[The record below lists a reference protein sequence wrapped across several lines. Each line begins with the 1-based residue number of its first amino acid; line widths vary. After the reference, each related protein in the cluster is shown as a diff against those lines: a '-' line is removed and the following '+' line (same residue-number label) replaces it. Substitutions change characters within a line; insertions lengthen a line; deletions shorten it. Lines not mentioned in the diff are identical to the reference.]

1 MSIYYMENS
10 AMVGIDN
17 APLCVLLT
25 FVYVLLSLVLRQW
38 QFLIDFQIIG
48 VKSYLMMCRPLLQQQ
63 KIEENYGNI
72 VQG

>member
-25 FVYVLLSLVLRQW
+25 FVYVLLSLVL
-38 QFLIDFQIIG
+38 G
-48 VKSYLMMCRPLLQQQ
+48 
-63 KIEENYGNI
+63 
-72 VQG
+72 